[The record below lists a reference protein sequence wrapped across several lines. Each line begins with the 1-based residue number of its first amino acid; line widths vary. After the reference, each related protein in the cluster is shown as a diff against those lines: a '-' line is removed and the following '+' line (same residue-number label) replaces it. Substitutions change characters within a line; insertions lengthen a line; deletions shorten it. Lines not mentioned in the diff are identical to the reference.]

1 MEVRFLSV
9 FLIFSFLIINYSKH
23 SNEQTINWS
32 EKKMFKKKSVY
43 SKYQVLL
50 QLTDTSLNGITF
62 QLFFN
67 LTAIF

>member
-1 MEVRFLSV
+1 
-9 FLIFSFLIINYSKH
+9 
-23 SNEQTINWS
+23 
-32 EKKMFKKKSVY
+32 MFKKKSVY

-67 LTAIF
+67 LTAIFKKKNRIIRKKPYQFTGEPQEWIISFLINPSDF